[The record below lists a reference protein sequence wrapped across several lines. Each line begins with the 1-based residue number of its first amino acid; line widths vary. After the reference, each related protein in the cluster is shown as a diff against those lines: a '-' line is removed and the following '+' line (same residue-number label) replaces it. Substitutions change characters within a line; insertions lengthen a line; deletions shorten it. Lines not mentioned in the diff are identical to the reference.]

1 MTVGLVTTNETSA
14 DATLEA
20 VLPELDDSF
29 SHCVGTK
36 FGSEGFFS
44 DQNCKL
50 KAEAHSSWRSRSSI
64 KLVAQL
70 PKVFTICT

>member
-1 MTVGLVTTNETSA
+1 MTVGLATTNGTSA

-70 PKVFTICT
+70 AKVFTFCT